1 MARQTKDWIGSFIEF
16 GRPFNT
22 PEIFL
27 EWGGVWQLTTAVGRQ
42 VGTRLRGQILTPN
55 MFIALLAGPGAG
67 KSQAVSA
74 MRQIILPACNISLIP
89 ASVTRAGLQDYMQEN
104 VQKRT
109 APDGSLML
117 SNECIALSEE
127 MQGILPEH
135 DIGHLT
141 LYNELYDVRSVYKA
155 RTRSSGEINLQ
166 SPYCS
171 IITGAQPAFLATTLP
186 EQAWGMGFMSRLIMV
201 FGSATQRTSA
211 FEHEELNRK
220 LQSKLI
226 TDLRDISKLY
236 GYFKWDKGAKA
247 LYQTWWVEKGGPPI
261 PGAKRL
267 GMGYNSRRDL
277 HFFKLA
283 MAFSLSR
290 GSDLIVSPE
299 DAQRAISLLLRTEDR
314 MKHIFNEMSSAGATM
329 ALADVLETV
338 KGEALEGRAIEESRI
353 IHMLLQRFPST
364 QVHSLVENMIATEM
378 LKQVG
383 GLKGAKGFRTFV
395 PGPKA
400 GSL

>member
-1 MARQTKDWIGSFIEF
+1 
-16 GRPFNT
+16 
-22 PEIFL
+22 
-27 EWGGVWQLTTAVGRQ
+27 
-42 VGTRLRGQILTPN
+42 
-55 MFIALLAGPGAG
+55 MFIALIAGPGAG
-67 KSQAVSA
+67 KSQAISA
-74 MRQIILPACNISLIP
+74 IRQVILPACNISLIP

-104 VQKRT
+104 LQKRT
-109 APDGSLML
+109 SPDGSLML
-117 SNECIALSEE
+117 SNECLALSEE

-201 FGSATQRTSA
+201 FEASRERTSA
-211 FEHEELNRK
+211 FKYADLDRK

-226 TDLRDISKLY
+226 GDLRDLSKLY
-236 GYFKWDKGAKA
+236 GYFKWDKGAER
-247 LYQTWWVEKGGPPI
+247 LYETWWVERGGPPI

-267 GMGYNSRRDL
+267 AMGYNSRRDL

-290 GSDLIVSPE
+290 SNDLRVTI
-299 DAQRAISLLLRTEDR
+299 DDTQKAISLLLRTEDK
-314 MKHIFNEMSSAGATM
+314 MKSIFNEMASAGATM
-329 ALADVLETV
+329 ALSDVIEAVKAD
-338 KGEALEGRAIEESRI
+338 ALEGKAIEESKL
-353 IHMLLQRFPST
+353 IHMLLNRGFPST
-364 QVHSLVENMIATEM
+364 QVHSLIENMITTGM
-378 LKQVG
+378 LIQVG
-383 GLKGAKGFRTFV
+383 GPKGAKGFRKFA
-395 PGPKA
+395 PGEKA
-400 GSL
+400 GTM